1 MVSYR
6 DDIEE
11 AKKNAACKACDIVS
25 KKVSSNT
32 ILGLGT
38 GSTIKYFIDEC
49 RKFIEGFKGVVVSSF
64 DTLYYVLEKGLNV
77 SIHDPLSIEKID
89 IYVDG
94 ADEVSATLDLVKG
107 RGAALLREKY
117 LALRSG
123 IRVYIVDYTKYTG
136 VEYLYKKPI
145 PVEVIPFALPIV
157 LENIRRLGLFTPVL
171 RLGIKKDGPIVTDNG
186 NFIVDL
192 KPIKPIRDPFEIDR
206 ELRLIHGVVETGIFP
221 SRELVDIVVVGY
233 SDHVD
238 ILEKKSI
245 V

>member
-1 MVSYR
+1 MVTGKDSV
-6 DDIEE
+6 EE
-11 AKKNAACKACDIVS
+11 AKKNAAREACNIVS
-25 KKVSSNT
+25 KKISSNT

-49 RKFIEGFKGVVVSSF
+49 REFIEEVKGAVVSSY
-64 DTLYYVLEKGLNV
+64 DTLYYMLERELD
-77 SIHDPLSIEKID
+77 IPIYDPLSIKKID

-94 ADEVSATLDLVKG
+94 ADEVSTTLDLVKG

-117 LALRSG
+117 LALRSST
-123 IRVYIVDYTKYTG
+123 RVYVVDYTKYTG
-136 VEYLYKKPI
+136 LEYLYKKPI

-157 LENIRRLGLFTPVL
+157 LESVRELGLFTPVL
-171 RLGIKKDGPIVTDNG
+171 RHGIKKDGPIVTDNG

-192 KPIKPIRDPFEIDR
+192 KPIKPIEDPFEIDR
-206 ELRLIHGVVETGIFP
+206 KLRLIHGVVETGIFP
-221 SRELVDIVVVGY
+221 SRELVDVVVVGY

-245 V
+245 E